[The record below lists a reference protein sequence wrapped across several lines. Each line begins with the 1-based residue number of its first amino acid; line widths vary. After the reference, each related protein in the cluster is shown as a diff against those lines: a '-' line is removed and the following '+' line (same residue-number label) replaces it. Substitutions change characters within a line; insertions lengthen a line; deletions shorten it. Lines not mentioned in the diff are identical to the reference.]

1 MSPIKSA
8 PRALGL
14 CAALILAAAC
24 DSLNVDNPNAPHS
37 KSDAL
42 QDPGTVKSIAFGAMR
57 TWYLTAQGGL
67 GQDAYPS
74 LTMAVMARSHVAAWN
89 NFNIR
94 FYTGCTN
101 ANWDVY
107 TTATRGTCGTED
119 LGALYPRVEWQNN
132 PGSAQRTQI
141 EPLWYGNYAAL
152 SSANAVLTAIRTNH
166 LLIDDAATT
175 KMVETM
181 AVLVQALS
189 LGSLSLNFDKG
200 FIVDYT
206 TDVSDP
212 AVVKGLTFSTRTQ
225 LRDFAIAKFDTA
237 IAFANTA
244 FAVPGDFFG
253 SPGADYDNV
262 KIAKIANTMAA
273 RTLAY
278 FPRNAAE
285 NADVSAGG
293 LVDWTRVRNYAQLGI
308 SSGTPFNWIFH
319 QDACFNWC
327 DFLKVWS
334 NDMTTMR
341 VHSRVSHLLDAATQ
355 PDPWDVG
362 TNLNPNSP
370 DARLGDGTF
379 RGPVGYND
387 LIETYP
393 DTNCAKPVGCTG
405 GTDFVWSFDPEI
417 QNTSRGAWHQS
428 AMGQIRYDSLA
439 GCGDSPQGSSNPGDK
454 DAPVLLAAEN
464 DLLWAEALIRG
475 PTPDL
480 ATAATRIN
488 NSRVGR
494 GGASLSKPGFL
505 PATAGDPNL
514 LAELQYEQD
523 VELIGSNT
531 APFYNQRR
539 IDKLEPLTPHE
550 MPIPAKELGVLGL
563 GLYTW
568 GGANNPPSS
577 TAARAPASVVTALV
591 TNAPQ
596 VWADM
601 ERRWQATQQQR
612 RPGLRRQ

>member
-1 MSPIKSA
+1 MSLIKSA

-24 DSLNVDNPNAPHS
+24 DSLNVINPNAPHS
-37 KSDAL
+37 KNDAL
-42 QDPGTVKSIAFGAMR
+42 QDPGTVKSIAVGAMR

-74 LTMAVMARSHVAAWN
+74 LTLMVMARSHVAAWN
-89 NFNIR
+89 NYNIR

-119 LGALYPRVEWQNN
+119 LGALYPRIEWQNN
-132 PGSAQRTQI
+132 SGSAQRTQI

-166 LLIDDAATT
+166 LAIDDAATT

-181 AVLVQALS
+181 VVLVQALS
-189 LGSLSLNFDKG
+189 FSGLALNYDKG

-206 TDVSDP
+206 TDITN
-212 AVVKGLTFSTRTQ
+212 LTFSTRTE
-225 LRDFAIAKFDTA
+225 LRDAAMAKFDTA
-237 IAFANTA
+237 ITLANGTA

-253 SPGADYDNV
+253 APNVSYDNV
-262 KIAKIANTMAA
+262 KIAQIANTMAA

-278 FPRNAAE
+278 FARDAAE

-293 LVDWTRVRNYAQLGI
+293 VVDWTRVKTYAQQGI
-308 SSGTPFNWIFH
+308 SSGTQFSWIFH

-341 VHSRVSHLLDAATQ
+341 VHSRVSHLLDPATQ
-355 PDPWDVG
+355 PDPWDG
-362 TNLNPNSP
+362 PTNSAPNSP
-370 DARLGDGTF
+370 DARFGDGTF
-379 RGPVGYND
+379 RGPVDYAG
-387 LIETYP
+387 LIEVDP
-393 DTNCAKPVGCTG
+393 DVNCATVGCTG

-428 AMGQIRYDSLA
+428 AVGQIRYDSMP
-439 GCGDSPQGSSNPGDK
+439 GCGDNPQGSSNPGDK
-454 DAPVLLAAEN
+454 DAPVVLTAEN

-480 ATAATRIN
+480 ATAATLIN
-488 NSRVGR
+488 NTRVGR
-494 GGASLSKPGFL
+494 GGASVAKPGFL
-505 PATAGDPNL
+505 PATAGDANL

-523 VELIGSNT
+523 VELIGSNM

-563 GLYTW
+563 ALYTW
-568 GGANNPPSS
+568 GGASNPPNS
-577 TAARAPASVVTALV
+577 TAPARAPASVVRALV

-601 ERRWQATQQQR
+601 EQRWRATQQR
-612 RPGLRRQ
+612 RAGLRRQ